1 MFESEYEIHKE
12 LEKYRVNKGKE
23 FFNLPLDKAKKIVQ
37 KYGPVYY
44 DSPKNS
50 ENVTV
55 LRQYK
60 GFKEY
65 KILIGLR
72 TICEQSN
79 VTI

>member
-1 MFESEYEIHKE
+1 MKFIKNYEKH
-12 LEKYRVNKGKE
+12 RVNKGKE
-23 FFNLPLDKAKKIVQ
+23 FFYLQLDKAKQIVQ
-37 KYGPVYY
+37 KYGSVYY

-55 LRQYK
+55 LKHYK
-60 GFKEY
+60 NFKEY

-79 VTI
+79 ITI